1 MCRRSQIDGIAARGL
16 LLHDHAD
23 RYVNTEAAMF
33 TLTIE
38 HAISDFPTWKQAFD
52 RFAEARENAGV
63 RSHRICRPV
72 GDPHY
77 LVIELDFDAQQNAD
91 SFRQFLQNVVW
102 ANRDASP
109 ALASAP
115 ETRILETCWPPAEA
129 S

>member
-33 TLTIE
+33 TLSIE

-52 RFAEARENAGV
+52 RFAEARAKAGI
-63 RSHRICRPV
+63 RSHRIRRLV

-77 LVIELDFDAQQNAD
+77 LVIELDFDAQDKAE
-91 SFRQFLQNVVW
+91 SFGQFLHDVVW
-102 ANRDASP
+102 PNR
-109 ALASAP
+109 
-115 ETRILETCWPPAEA
+115 
-129 S
+129 